1 MKQLIKNRNVDP
13 IPEEVRQQF
22 AKDHGENYQVAQ
34 SQRNRRASSPIIP
47 NIFAEKVYPIKDV
60 VTFSRLSG

>member
-1 MKQLIKNRNVDP
+1 MKQLIKNKNVDP
-13 IPEEVRQQF
+13 IPEEVGQQF
-22 AKDHGENYQVAQ
+22 TKDHGANCQVAQ
-34 SQRNRRASSPIIP
+34 SQRNRRARRPRIP